1 MNLSYLHDLFTDLEQ
16 QLWRYRPYWQFQPM
30 QQAALPEPFA
40 FLPPEFAEELQ
51 QLDFAE
57 CAQLDADDNAL
68 NERFSKYFAHW
79 QCPQLPRTLAEPVA
93 APFWLSTAS
102 PVVNGSKFVNLPGLL
117 AKKSCQCWNGVQ
129 VKATLAECSPGNL
142 ATRCTV

>member
-1 MNLSYLHDLFTDLEQ
+1 MNLNYFHDLFTDLEQ

-40 FLPPEFAEELQ
+40 FLPPEFANELQ

-68 NERFSKYFAHW
+68 GERFSKYFAHW
-79 QCPQLPRTLAEPVA
+79 QCPQLRRHFGSRLV
-93 APFWLSTAS
+93 F
-102 PVVNGSKFVNLPGLL
+102 PVVNGSKFANLPGLL

-129 VKATLAECSPGNL
+129 GKAILVECSPDNL